1 MKQTFEGWTVA
12 LQQSTVS
19 AKISKLGIIKH
30 TYFMGTHKTYSGN
43 KYVTLEAYPTHI
55 NVLKNLHKT
64 KEDAIDFWNTGM
76 WDLSIDRESVSVV
89 PVKINIDIDVSC
101 LGLDWNGM

>member
-1 MKQTFEGWTVA
+1 MKQIFEGWTIA
-12 LQQSTVS
+12 
-19 AKISKLGIIKH
+19 AKINEIGIVEY
-30 TYFMGTHKTYSGN
+30 TYFMGTRKSHSGN

-64 KEDAIDFWNTGM
+64 KEDAIAFWNSGM
-76 WDLSIDRESVSVV
+76 WELCVARESISPI
-89 PVKINIDIDVSC
+89 PVKIKVDIDVSC